1 MGMTACIRR
10 LPLPPG
16 VEEHHT
22 PSETMEIP
30 GDVAVSEW
38 EGLQQRF
45 LDEGVERSRELLASL
60 DKRFDALQIAHQ
72 MRQWA
77 GRAGQFGYHS
87 ITELAQ
93 RAEHLLGDVP
103 IRKSDLRER
112 LNKLLRAFSDL
123 RDTWMAPVPDHVAQA
138 LRGKRVALIGL
149 PLEDAD
155 RACLAL
161 RRVDAQPRLFPATDD
176 LEFAPIR
183 ECDLV
188 MVPVGLETDGA
199 RLQVALESSVA
210 GKLLLAGERRY
221 LMTLPPAV
229 QLRAADY
236 LVDNWEPE
244 ELLLRLTLV
253 ISRKATAPSGAAATP
268 AATPKVAAFEA
279 AAEPCR
285 AMTSPRVLIVDDDPI
300 ILTLL
305 RTTLQNYGMQC
316 ETVNNGSDALRL
328 IRREKPQVVVL
339 DVNMPGMDGY
349 EVLSAVRA
357 EKIPSLVIL
366 VTARRQE
373 KDILRG
379 FQLGADDYLV
389 KPFNLLELVARIRRL
404 LRRTFEAA
412 A

>member
-10 LPLPPG
+10 VPLPPG
-16 VEEHHT
+16 VEEDHM
-22 PSETMEIP
+22 PPETMEIS

-149 PLEDAD
+149 PLEEAD

-161 RRVDAQPRLFPATDD
+161 KRVDAQPRLFPATED

-244 ELLLRLTLV
+244 ELLLRLTLA
-253 ISRKATAPSGAAATP
+253 ISRKATEASGA

-279 AAEPCR
+279 AVEPRR
-285 AMTSPRVLIVDDDPI
+285 ATTSPSVLVVDDDPI

-305 RTTLQNYGMQC
+305 RTILLNHGMQC
-316 ETVNNGSDALRL
+316 ETVDNGADALRL
-328 IRREKPQVVVL
+328 IRQKKPQVVVL
-339 DVNMPGMDGY
+339 DVNMPGLDGY
-349 EVLSAVRA
+349 GVLSVVRA
-357 EKIPSLVIL
+357 EKLPSLVIL
-366 VTARRQE
+366 VTARQQE
-373 KDILRG
+373 QDILRG

-389 KPFNLLELVARIRRL
+389 KPFNLLELVARINRL
-404 LRRTFEAA
+404 LRQPSQAA